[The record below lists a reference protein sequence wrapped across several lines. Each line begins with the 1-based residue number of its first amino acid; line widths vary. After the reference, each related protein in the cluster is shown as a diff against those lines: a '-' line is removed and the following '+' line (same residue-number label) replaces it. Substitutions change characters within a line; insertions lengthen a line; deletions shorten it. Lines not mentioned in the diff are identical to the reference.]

1 VKSAKSAVVFSM
13 AKTRTF
19 IAIAAV
25 DEVHAAAL
33 TAIERLRSSTENVKW
48 VEPENLH
55 WTLQFLGDLTDV
67 EMAEVCLRTVRTAAK
82 HEAFTLEA
90 RGVGA
95 FPSSQRP
102 RTLWLGAGEG
112 AERVVELQAAID
124 ESLRSLGFRGE
135 NRQFVSHLTLGRVGR
150 GSDGGRLL
158 AERLTKLAD
167 FDAGAMGVD
176 AVTVYASELGRE
188 GPTYHVLAHAPLA

>member
-1 VKSAKSAVVFSM
+1 M

-19 IAIAAV
+19 IAVDAV
-25 DEVHAAAL
+25 DAVHAAAQ
-33 TAIERLRSSTENVKW
+33 TAIDRLRSAAENVKW

-82 HEAFTLEA
+82 HEGFTIEA
-90 RGVGA
+90 KGVGA
-95 FPSSQRP
+95 FPSIHRP

-112 AERVVELQAAID
+112 GDQMIALQASIEEA
-124 ESLRSLGFRGE
+124 LRSLGFRGE
-135 NRQFVSHLTLGRVGR
+135 NRKFVPHLTLGRVGR
-150 GSDGGRLL
+150 GPTGGKVLADRL
-158 AERLTKLAD
+158 AKLAD
-167 FDAGAMGVD
+167 FDGGVMGLD

-188 GPTYHVLAHAPLA
+188 GPTYHVLARAPLG

>member
-1 VKSAKSAVVFSM
+1 M

-19 IAIAAV
+19 IAIEAL

-33 TAIERLRSSTENVKW
+33 TAIDRLRSAADAIKW
-48 VEPENLH
+48 VAPDNLH

-67 EMAEVCLRTVRTAAK
+67 EMAEVCLRTVGAAAK

-95 FPSSQRP
+95 FPSIQRP

-112 AERVVELQAAID
+112 AEKMIGLQADIEQAL
-124 ESLRSLGFRGE
+124 SSLGFRGE
-135 NRQFVSHLTLGRVGR
+135 NRQFVPHLTLGRAGR
-150 GSDGGRLL
+150 GPGGGLPL
-158 AERLTKLAD
+158 SERLAKLAD
-167 FDAGAMGVD
+167 FAAGAMGVD
-176 AVTVYASELGRE
+176 AVTVYASELSRD
-188 GPTYHVLAHAPLA
+188 GPAYHVLARAPLS

>member
-1 VKSAKSAVVFSM
+1 M
-13 AKTRTF
+13 AKTRPF
-19 IAIAAV
+19 IAVEAL

-33 TAIERLRSSTENVKW
+33 TAIDRLRSATDNVKW
-48 VEPENLH
+48 VEPDNLH

-95 FPSSQRP
+95 FPSNERP

-112 AERVVELQAAID
+112 AERVVTLQAAID
-124 ESLRSLGFRGE
+124 EALRS
-135 NRQFVSHLTLGRVGR
+135 
-150 GSDGGRLL
+150 
-158 AERLTKLAD
+158 
-167 FDAGAMGVD
+167 
-176 AVTVYASELGRE
+176 
-188 GPTYHVLAHAPLA
+188 

>member
-1 VKSAKSAVVFSM
+1 M

-19 IAIAAV
+19 IAIEAF

-33 TAIERLRSSTENVKW
+33 TAIDRLRSATDNVKW

-95 FPSSQRP
+95 FPSNERP
-102 RTLWLGAGEG
+102 RTLWLGVGEG
-112 AERVVELQAAID
+112 AERVIALQAAI
-124 ESLRSLGFRGE
+124 EEALRSLGFRGE
-135 NRQFVSHLTLGRVGR
+135 NRQFVPHLTLGRVGR
-150 GSDGGRLL
+150 GSDGGRVL
-158 AERLTKLAD
+158 AERLAKLAD
-167 FDAGAMGVD
+167 FDGGAMGVD
-176 AVTVYASELGRE
+176 AVTVYASELGRD
-188 GPTYHVLAHAPLA
+188 GPTYHVLARAPLS